1 MRNFW
6 IVLQQTYLDSV
17 RNKSYIS
24 MTIILILLG
33 IFIFSFPS
41 LAEKIRGEA
50 QDKEY
55 VFVSTESQIQV
66 DEEQRPAH
74 ILIGEASKIEEYKEK
89 ILENEI
95 AGLFV
100 LKKEDGNVPIQS
112 DCYLKAVFAKI
123 VAIEYILWFLVWE
136 LIY

>member
-41 LAEKIRGEA
+41 LAEKIRG
-50 QDKEY
+50 
-55 VFVSTESQIQV
+55 
-66 DEEQRPAH
+66 
-74 ILIGEASKIEEYKEK
+74 GG
-89 ILENEI
+89 
-95 AGLFV
+95 AG
-100 LKKEDGNVPIQS
+100 
-112 DCYLKAVFAKI
+112 
-123 VAIEYILWFLVWE
+123 
-136 LIY
+136 

>member
-1 MRNFW
+1 
-6 IVLQQTYLDSV
+6 
-17 RNKSYIS
+17 

-41 LAEKIRGEA
+41 LAEKDTGRA

-74 ILIGEASKIEEYKEK
+74 I
-89 ILENEI
+89 
-95 AGLFV
+95 
-100 LKKEDGNVPIQS
+100 
-112 DCYLKAVFAKI
+112 
-123 VAIEYILWFLVWE
+123 
-136 LIY
+136 